1 MAYDSTF
8 VMHADAP
15 AADATGLR
23 REFTRSGRLVVLAGA
38 TGFGAVLGFSA
49 TIATGRADLMT
60 SLLIAAPMLAV
71 ALYLAGHTLT
81 DALARDA
88 RGCATATGL
97 HVAALLAWP
106 MTSLLSPFMAYWIAP
121 LAAISALVMFA
132 SCWGGPPRAVYRMA
146 GQGALVAALAAHQ
159 AALVIMLG

>member
-1 MAYDSTF
+1 MAYDATLLI
-8 VMHADAP
+8 HADTP
-15 AADATGLR
+15 TGQAVAIRQDFLR
-23 REFTRSGRLVVLAGA
+23 SERLVVLTGA
-38 TGFGAVLGFSA
+38 SGLGAVLGFSA

-159 AALVIMLG
+159 AALMIMLG